1 MKTIKITDE
10 QWKLFSLYLTRN
22 NKSKAGRPQRIDDRI
37 AFEGVIYVLK
47 TGIPW
52 RYLPKEF
59 GAWQTVY
66 KLFARWAKSGALEKL
81 LETFKESADN
91 EWLSIDSSSIKVHKH
106 GSAPHKADKK
116 NKAEWKQKPSWRI
129 KVTILKKLKPS

>member
-37 AFEGVIYVLK
+37 AFEGVLYVLK

-91 EWLSIDSSSIKVHKH
+91 EWLSIDSSIKVHKH
-106 GSAPHKADKK
+106 GSAPQGGQKTKHRT
-116 NKAEWKQKPSWRI
+116 KQRGDNHQNPCGD
-129 KVTILKKLKPS
+129 

>member
-1 MKTIKITDE
+1 MKTTKITDE

-81 LETFKESADN
+81 LEAFKESADN

-106 GSAPHKADKK
+106 GSAPRGGQKK
-116 NKAEWKQKPSWRI
+116 TKHRTQ
-129 KVTILKKLKPS
+129 